1 MRPSYLPR
9 LVNGPFD
16 DPGLF
21 IPLAFHRRAI
31 LFDLGDI
38 STLAAADLL
47 KISHVFVSH
56 THMDHFIG
64 FDRLLRLLL
73 GRPKSVHMYG
83 PPGFI
88 TNVRAKLGAYSW
100 NLVQNYTE
108 GLVVHATEIDSH
120 RRAECRFDCC
130 KGFEPSPLKRSTR
143 NGSIVYEE
151 PALQVRTA
159 ILDHQI
165 PSLAFSLKEHFH
177 VNILKTRLD
186 ELGLAVGPWVG
197 TFKKHLF
204 NSDDPETLIEIPDNA
219 APHRLLKV
227 KLGELADKIARITP
241 GQKVTY
247 VADALYSP
255 ENEEKIIQLARHSD
269 QLFIEAAF
277 LEADRNIARLKH
289 HLTAHQ
295 AGTIARKAAVREM
308 AIFHHSPR
316 YLDQA
321 QCLEAEARRAFEST
335 PLQKKD

>member
-21 IPLAFHRRAI
+21 IPLTFHRRAF

-38 STLAAADLL
+38 SALAAGDLL
-47 KISHVFVSH
+47 KTSHVFVSH

-73 GRPKSVHMYG
+73 GRPKSIEIYG
-83 PPGFI
+83 PSGFI
-88 TNVRAKLGAYSW
+88 ANIAGKLKSYSW
-100 NLVQNYTE
+100 NLVQNYAE
-108 GLVVHATEIDSH
+108 GLIVHVTEIHPD
-120 RRAECRFDCC
+120 RRVECSFDCC
-130 KGFEPSPLKRSTR
+130 SGFNPSPIEETVQD
-143 NGSIVYEE
+143 GAIVYKEA
-151 PALQVRTA
+151 ALQVRTA

-177 VNILKTRLD
+177 VNILKARLD

-197 TFKKHLF
+197 AFKTHLF
-204 NSDDPETLIEIPDNA
+204 NSDDPETPIQVLDNT
-219 APHRLLKV
+219 PRNQHRMF

-247 VADALYSP
+247 VADAVYSP
-255 ENEEKIIQLARHSD
+255 ENEEKIIQLARNSD

-277 LEADRNIARLKH
+277 LEVDREVARLKH

-295 AGTIARKAAVREM
+295 AGMIARKAGVREM
-308 AIFHHSPR
+308 TIFHHSPR

-321 QCLEAEARRAFEST
+321 DRLEIEARTAFKNG
-335 PLQKKD
+335 P

>member
-21 IPLAFHRRAI
+21 IPMPFQRRAI

-38 STLAAADLL
+38 SALAAADLM
-47 KISHVFVSH
+47 KTSHVFVSH
-56 THMDHFIG
+56 THMDHFVG

-73 GRPKSVHMYG
+73 GRPKSVHIYG
-83 PPGFI
+83 PSGFI
-88 TNVRAKLGAYSW
+88 ANVAGKLRSYSW
-100 NLVQNYTE
+100 NLVQNYAE
-108 GLVVHATEIDSH
+108 GLEIHAIEIDAH

-130 KGFEPSPLKRSTR
+130 KGFEASPIRESAR
-143 NGSIVYEE
+143 NGSVIYEE
-151 PALQVRTA
+151 PAMQVRTA

-177 VNILKTRLD
+177 VNILKAGLD

-197 TFKKHLF
+197 AFKRHLF
-204 NSDDPETLIEIPDNA
+204 NSDDPETPVQVLESTS
-219 APHRLLKV
+219 RYRMM

-247 VADALYSP
+247 IADALYSP
-255 ENEEKIIQLARHSD
+255 ENEEKIIQLARLSD

-277 LEADRNIARLKH
+277 LEADREVARLKH

-295 AGTIARKAAVREM
+295 AGTIARKANVREM
-308 AIFHHSPR
+308 TIFHHSPR

-321 QCLEAEARRAFEST
+321 HRLESEARRAFENG
-335 PLQKKD
+335 P